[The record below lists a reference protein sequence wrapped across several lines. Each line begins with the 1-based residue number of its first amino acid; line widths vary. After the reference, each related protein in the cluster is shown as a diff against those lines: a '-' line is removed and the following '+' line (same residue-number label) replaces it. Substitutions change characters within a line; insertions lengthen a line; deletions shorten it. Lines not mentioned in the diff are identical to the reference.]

1 MPRVSPFAAGM
12 HNAYAWALVLMLVVA
27 VAAGYGRREGAAEDY
42 DAGAK

>member
-12 HNAYAWALVLMLVVA
+12 HNAYSWALVLMLIVA
-27 VAAGYGRREGAAEDY
+27 VVTGYGRREGTAGDY